1 MKRFEFHL
9 EQALRWR
16 TAMADLRKA
25 EALACAKAVADAER
39 EVERLRAEQTDVAR
53 EFASHP
59 NSSFSASYAAFME
72 RTRRRIVSAL
82 KRVEQ
87 TRAALKAATAK
98 LVEADR
104 NANLLEKMKETRLA
118 EWSEESAKE
127 LEAFAAETFLNR
139 R

>member
-1 MKRFEFHL
+1 MKRFDFHL
-9 EQALRWR
+9 EQVLRWK

-25 EALACAKAVADAER
+25 EALACANAVADAER
-39 EVERLRAEQTDVAR
+39 EVERLRTEQTDVAR
-53 EFASHP
+53 EFAKDP
-59 NSSFSASYAAFME
+59 NSCFSASYAAFLE
-72 RTRRRIVSAL
+72 RTRRRIASGL

-87 TRAALKAATAK
+87 ARAALKAATEK

-104 NANLLEKMKETRLA
+104 NAKLLEKMKETRLR
-118 EWSEESAKE
+118 EWNEESAKE

>member
-1 MKRFEFHL
+1 
-9 EQALRWR
+9 
-16 TAMADLRKA
+16 MADQRKA

-39 EVERLRAEQTDVAR
+39 EVERLRAEQIDVAR
-53 EFASHP
+53 EFANDP
-59 NSSFSASYAAFME
+59 NSSFSGSYAAFLE

-82 KRVEQ
+82 KHVEQ
-87 TRAALKAATAK
+87 TRAALKTAREK

-104 NANLLEKMKETRLA
+104 NAKLLEKLKEARLR

-127 LEAFAAETFLNR
+127 LEAFAAETFVNR